1 MGVFSK
7 FREGFRKGA
16 GAIRGVL
23 GAIGGGR
30 LDQASMEDLEEALY
44 ASDFGVQT
52 TEQILEEIREAH
64 RGDKNL
70 RGQDVATIARALPPG
85 SWRPVRVMAVQ
96 DGRPCAA
103 GPDAPLTRAVYPAQ
117 LGERAE
123 AFTLEAGDALY
134 LGRLGITADL
144 FACDGA
150 TLTLRAT
157 EGAPAR
163 AAAGGAPS
171 SSIKRSI
178 AHVSGCAQG
187 CSTTRWTS
195 LEQFRSM
202 APRLPSDCWRVRRR
216 QGTME
221 LSWHWSTSC

>member
-1 MGVFSK
+1 MRSRLLLLLAAATLAGCALITPPGPYDAER
-7 FREGFRKGA
+7 FRDDPDAYGLVVMDVAA
-16 GAIRGVL
+16 GALASWALVL
-23 GAIGGGR
+23 RAQEGTGSEVIFRPPDGARPVKG
-30 LDQASMEDLEEALY
+30 
-44 ASDFGVQT
+44 
-52 TEQILEEIREAH
+52 
-64 RGDKNL
+64 
-70 RGQDVATIARALPPG
+70 VATIARALPPG

-163 AAAGGAPS
+163 AAARLKQPLEHRSLFPS
-171 SSIKRSI
+171 KP
-178 AHVSGCAQG
+178 V
-187 CSTTRWTS
+187 
-195 LEQFRSM
+195 
-202 APRLPSDCWRVRRR
+202 RL
-216 QGTME
+216 QAE
-221 LSWHWSTSC
+221 